1 MIEKIKIKA
10 VLDDEISEAL
20 NGYGVLESVIAGN
33 FPCENCGKKLTIENI
48 YSIHVKDGKVS
59 IKCDD
64 ENCNSI

>member
-1 MIEKIKIKA
+1 MIDKIKIKA

-20 NGYGVLESVIAGN
+20 KEYGVLESVIAGN
-33 FPCENCGKKLTIENI
+33 FLCDNCGKKLTIENI